1 MQIDV
6 ITQTK
11 KLLSAEDITVVTV
24 PTLSGII
31 QILPGHQNLV
41 SILDVGKMT
50 IRSSVEDARTIVL
63 SGGFIDVFRDKIT
76 VLADHADLPENLV
89 AEEISEAIKLAEERM
104 AKSELEPAELVQLE
118 KLLRYERFKQ
128 GLTRV

>member
-11 KLLSAEDITVVTV
+11 KLLTAEDITVVTV

-31 QILPGHQNLV
+31 QILPGHQNMV
-41 SILDVGKMT
+41 SILDVGQMIIKSAT
-50 IRSSVEDARTIVL
+50 AESKTIVL
-63 SGGFIDVFRDKIT
+63 SGGFIDVFRNKIT

-89 AEEISEAIKLAEERM
+89 AEEIAEAIKLAEERM
-104 AKSELEPAELVQLE
+104 SKSELEPAELVQLE
-118 KLLRYERFKQ
+118 KLLRYEHFKQ
-128 GLTRV
+128 GLSRV